1 MDWVP
6 LQDHSLAQL
15 IATAL
20 SKAERLGDGLVAMEG
35 RMNRGADTTLRGDE
49 IERLVALHQIGDE
62 METAAIEII
71 RAADSKA
78 TRLPGML
85 RRLLKKCSREP
96 EAKD

>member
-35 RMNRGADTTLRGDE
+35 RMNRGADSDE

-62 METAAIEII
+62 IETAAIEII
-71 RAADSKA
+71 WATDSKA
-78 TRLPGML
+78 TRLQGML
-85 RRLLKKCSREP
+85 RRLVKKCSREP
-96 EAKD
+96 KAKD